1 MSCRAGVQSG
11 QSKVWPSV
19 NEATIFG
26 AERKVP
32 CEFVVSAASIH
43 ERCFGLVLRTRN
55 KSSRITCGIE
65 DERTNT
71 SEGEGIEFE
80 NAVWRRYHA
89 STGGLVHISL
99 HIKRAGGSEILLRV
113 PGITVAG
120 VSSQPAIEVIPVA
133 QEKAP
138 GVCRMLI
145 DPVSVRVFRKEACPL
160 NANFL

>member
-55 KSSRITCGIE
+55 KSSRIACGVE
-65 DERTNT
+65 DKGTRTR
-71 SEGEGIEFE
+71 EDEGIEPE
-80 NAVWRRYHA
+80 NAARRCNH
-89 STGGLVHISL
+89 
-99 HIKRAGGSEILLRV
+99 
-113 PGITVAG
+113 
-120 VSSQPAIEVIPVA
+120 
-133 QEKAP
+133 
-138 GVCRMLI
+138 
-145 DPVSVRVFRKEACPL
+145 
-160 NANFL
+160 